1 MAAKTV
7 APVPGAGCW
16 VPGARCEVWRRI
28 PLPRCPVPGAG
39 CPVLGARCWGVPA
52 GRPVLGAGCWLPGAR
67 CPVLSAPQSEVLC
80 AMVFASVLRSLRL
93 LQSTKLA
100 FGGRKCEN
108 TFKKDLRIV
117 ANATAAL
124 STGHRAPGNQQ
135 PAPSTGH
142 RAPGNQQPAPS
153 TGHPARTPQHR
164 APSTG
169 HPAPSTGHRGNGI
182 RRRTSPN
189 PLSISARTPTEQAL
203 IGE

>member
-1 MAAKTV
+1 MMREELEYSLEADTEPYRAK
-7 APVPGAGCW
+7 AMCRWDKPKF
-16 VPGARCEVWRRI
+16 
-28 PLPRCPVPGAG
+28 
-39 CPVLGARCWGVPA
+39 
-52 GRPVLGAGCWLPGAR
+52 
-67 CPVLSAPQSEVLC
+67 

-142 RAPGNQQPAPS
+142 PA
-153 TGHPARTPQHR
+153 GTPQHR
-164 APSTG
+164 APGTQ
-169 HPAPSTGHRGNGI
+169 HRGNGF
-182 RRRTSPN
+182 RCHSSPN
-189 PLSISARTPTEQAL
+189 PFFPNQSLLCRGPR
-203 IGE
+203 GY